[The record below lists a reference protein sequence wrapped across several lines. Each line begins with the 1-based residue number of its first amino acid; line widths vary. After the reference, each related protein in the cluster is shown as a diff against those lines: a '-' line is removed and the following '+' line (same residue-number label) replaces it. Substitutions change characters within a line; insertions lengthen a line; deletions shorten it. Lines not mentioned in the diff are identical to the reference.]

1 MSERH
6 ELLGERA
13 ALYPDRQR
21 LEVEC
26 EALRDKLRRALPLH
40 EEVKN
45 LKGEEIVNTA
55 IALNASIVE
64 LAGINRKIDILDGQL
79 GK

>member
-6 ELLGERA
+6 ELLGQRA

-21 LEVEC
+21 LVVEC

-40 EEVKN
+40 EEVCA
-45 LKGEEIVNTA
+45 LQGEEIVNTA
-55 IALNASIVE
+55 IALHSSLLE
-64 LAGINRKIDILDGQL
+64 LAGILRKIAILDAQL